1 MSFRFGSVCSGI
13 EAASVAWGSVWEAAW
28 FSEIEPFPCAV
39 LAYRFPN
46 VPNHG
51 DMSTLPA
58 RILSGEVEAPDLL
71 CGGTPCQ
78 AFSVAGKRLSLDDD
92 RGNLSLIFCRIANA
106 IDSVR
111 AIQRRRPSIVFW
123 ENVPG
128 VLSTKDN
135 AFGCFLAEL
144 VGADFPLQPGTKG
157 WPSSG
162 YVAGPKRRAAW
173 RVLDAQHF
181 GVPQRRRRV
190 FVVASARERVDPA
203 EILFERK
210 GVCGD
215 SKKSGS
221 QRQGAAAFTLGSF
234 AQYREGVGTLKAQ
247 GGDIGGGSETIVV
260 EPSVYDMTHAC
271 DVIRES
277 DKVPT
282 LQARMGTGGNQIP
295 LVLSQGQGGDVSVK
309 TTTPCYCLAEN
320 TIGRQPQNGGNGTGY
335 SEDVSYTLNASG
347 VHGVCKGKIVRKL
360 TPRECERLQGF
371 PDDWTKVPY
380 RGKSAEE
387 CPDAPRYK
395 AIGNSW
401 AVPCAEWI
409 GKRIIENL

>member
-144 VGADFPLQPGTKG
+144 VGADFPLQSGTKG

-173 RVLDAQHF
+173 RVLDAQYF

-190 FVVASARERVDPA
+190 FVIATAREDFAPPQ
-203 EILFERK
+203 ILFERPR
-210 GVCGD
+210 VRGD
-215 SKKSGS
+215 FAQSGS
-221 QRQGAAAFTLGSF
+221 
-234 AQYREGVGTLKAQ
+234 EGEETSRPALERAPCSIF
-247 GGDIGGGSETIVV
+247 DITHTEDVV
-260 EPSVYDMTHAC
+260 
-271 DVIRES
+271 RES
-277 DKVPT
+277 AISPT
-282 LQARMGTGGNQIP
+282 LCSRMGTGGNQVPI
-295 LVLSQGQGGDVSVK
+295 LLSENGTDRTVTKGISPPVK
-309 TTTPCYCLAEN
+309 TSTPIYFLAEN